1 MCLSHDK
8 LRHSSTL
15 DGMGWDGMGW
25 DGDLTGWDWTGRD
38 GMGWDG
44 MCAPELAAGA
54 PRLGEGWHT
63 QVHVCLSQDK
73 LQHPSTLDGM
83 RWDEMGL
90 DGMGWDGD
98 LTGWD
103 WT

>member
-1 MCLSHDK
+1 
-8 LRHSSTL
+8 
-15 DGMGWDGMGW
+15 MGCD
-25 DGDLTGWDWTGRD
+25 
-38 GMGWDG
+38 
-44 MCAPELAAGA
+44 CARRSRAAGA

-63 QVHVCLSQDK
+63 QVHVCLSHDK

-103 WT
+103 WTGRDEMGWDVLCAPELCRRSATPGRGLAHPGTCVPQP